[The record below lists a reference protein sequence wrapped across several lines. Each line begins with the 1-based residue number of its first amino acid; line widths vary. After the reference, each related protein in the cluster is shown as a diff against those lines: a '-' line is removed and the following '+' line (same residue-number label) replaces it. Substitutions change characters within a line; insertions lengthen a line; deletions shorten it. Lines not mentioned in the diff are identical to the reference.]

1 MAEALAHV
9 RHYGI
14 PVQHALPRLFVAM
27 DVRLRTVLD
36 LTDGSV
42 RRRLGVSE
50 RRMLDI
56 DWRLTMASSSVP
68 VTQRI
73 GQAASETGLE
83 GLLVPSAAERQGVNL
98 VVFPQNLRSSSSIAV
113 IDADRLP
120 D

>member
-1 MAEALAHV
+1 M
-9 RHYGI
+9 
-14 PVQHALPRLFVAM
+14 
-27 DVRLRTVLD
+27 
-36 LTDGSV
+36 
-42 RRRLGVSE
+42 GVSE
-50 RRMLDI
+50 CRMLEI
-56 DWRLTMASSSVP
+56 DWRQAMASGSVP